1 MISGMTRESKVES
14 FVLVVIIILILVIR
28 LIIINQPII
37 HSVSFIRGLIQGLT
51 RWD

>member
-1 MISGMTRESKVES
+1 MISGMMRESKVES
-14 FVLVVIIILILVIR
+14 LVLVVIIILILVIR

-37 HSVSFIRGLIQGLT
+37 HSVSFRGLIQGLT